1 MSKIKVQDRS
11 KFKVTPDESR
21 LVSPEDL
28 QKDIDASVA
37 KVNGGKAFVRPS
49 GTEDVLRLYAEA
61 QTMEEVEMLT
71 TEITNV
77 INEKYS
83 QI

>member
-1 MSKIKVQDRS
+1 MTKIKVQDRS
-11 KFKVTPDESR
+11 KFKVTADESR

-37 KVNGGKAFVRPS
+37 KVNEGKAFVRPS

-61 QTMEEVEMLT
+61 ETMEEVEKLSS
-71 TEITNV
+71 EITEV
-77 INEKYS
+77 INEKYRE
-83 QI
+83 I

>member
-11 KFKVTPDESR
+11 KFKVTADESR

-37 KVNGGKAFVRPS
+37 KVNEGKAFVRPS

-61 QTMEEVEMLT
+61 ETMEEVEKLSC
-71 TEITNV
+71 EITEV
-77 INEKYS
+77 INEKYRE
-83 QI
+83 I